1 MSQHVL
7 LAQFPPYFTHNDEN
21 KLPSN
26 EIYSLAQDKQGF
38 LWFGC
43 DVGLYKY
50 DGVRY
55 WHFKSNKQKSK
66 SITGLTIS
74 SSGKLYCYNFNAQ
87 VFVLVNDSLIEL
99 HKISTGII
107 TNIAADEFGRIY
119 ISHAKGLEIYNE
131 RTRLWERKTPIDPN
145 LVSNKDVTKLAKTN
159 PANGVFYLQH
169 KGISFIGSKTKK
181 VFNTSVFEKLTPGY
195 FLPAYHNNN
204 LWIFSAESNLVYKL
218 DNGELVLIKNKNLL
232 NILSNRKITN
242 VKSLP
247 DGKLWI
253 CTYKGI
259 ICYKT
264 QSDAY
269 ELFYPEKSFSDCLID
284 MEGNYWFG
292 TLQNG
297 LLRIANM
304 DMRVWNSENGFLL
317 NDKISKMANANDDI
331 YFATINGTVGK
342 LNLSTNYLKII
353 HSKAQGDVQSFDYD
367 EKTKILWF
375 NINNILYKVKN
386 DEVQR
391 KELSALA
398 LKTLKQIGN
407 QFFYGSSHGLTIDKQ
422 RVLNGWIRDI
432 IHDEKNNSVWVAS
445 NDGLNKLKQTNL
457 GWQLSDTILKETQII
472 SMDFDD
478 ETELLYAITFEGNL
492 YEVSRQGKPKLISNL
507 PNQVQAYKLKLKKK
521 NLFYFATNKG
531 LWIYNQNENSW
542 NSLNILSG
550 LASNNI
556 QSLCFANETLCLAT
570 GRGLQIVPTKISEQ
584 NKTAKLFIKH
594 VQVGNTK
601 LYGLKNIEL
610 NHGEALLIYPE
621 ALTYKSNSDFY
632 YAYRI
637 ICSDTSWIKLPAEV
651 DGIEIQNI
659 PSGDFEIEL
668 KVIDH
673 FGLDSVNIVS
683 ITGKVLPP
691 FWKRTWFMALISLL
705 VLAVLLVFFKF
716 RILQI
721 QKEQQK
727 EIERITLENELRLSR
742 ETALKSQMNPH
753 FVFNVLNS
761 IKAFIYKNDKQK
773 ASAYLNDF
781 SDLIR
786 TFLNMSNSSFTTLAD
801 ELKMLKLYIGLEAML
816 LNDDFAYTQT
826 IDDDIDLEQTKIPTL
841 IVQPFIENAF
851 KHGLHHKQGSKQLTF
866 AISKNNSGIILE
878 ISDNGIGRAASHE
891 LQKNK
896 TLNHQSFATSAI
908 EKRIELLNKNSQLVV
923 VTTIDLLENEKPT
936 GTKINITI
944 QSRD

>member
-1 MSQHVL
+1 MSPNFL
-7 LAQFPPYFTHNDEN
+7 LAQFPPYFTYNDES

-38 LWFGC
+38 IWFGC

-55 WHFKSNKQKSK
+55 WHYKSNKQKSK

-74 SSGKLYCYNFNAQ
+74 SSGKLYCYNFNTQ
-87 VFVLVNDSLIEL
+87 VFVLENDSLMEL
-99 HKISTGII
+99 YKINLGII
-107 TNIAADEFGRIY
+107 TNIAADEFGRVY
-119 ISHAKGLEIYNE
+119 ISHSKGLEIYNE
-131 RTRLWERKTPIDPN
+131 KTRLWERKTPIDPN
-145 LVSNKDVTKLAKTN
+145 LVSNKEVTKLAKTN
-159 PANGVFYLQH
+159 PANGVFYLQY
-169 KGISFIGSKTKK
+169 KGINFFGSNSKK
-181 VFNTSVFEKLTPGY
+181 VFKTSVFEKLTPGY
-195 FLPAYHNNN
+195 FLSAFHNNN

-218 DNGELVLIKNKNLL
+218 ENDEVVSIKNKNLL

-264 QSDAY
+264 QSDTF
-269 ELFYPEKSFSDCLID
+269 ELFYPDKSFSDCLID
-284 MEGNYWFG
+284 TEGNYWFG

-304 DMRVWNSENGFLL
+304 EMRVWNTENGFLL
-317 NDKISKMANANDDI
+317 NDKISKMANANDAI

-342 LNLSTNYLKII
+342 LNLSTNALKVI
-353 HSKAQGDVQSFDYD
+353 HTKAQGDVQSFDYD
-367 EKTKILWF
+367 EKTKTLWF

-391 KELSALA
+391 ESPGVPA
-398 LKTLKQIGN
+398 LKTLKQIGK
-407 QFFYGSSHGLTIDKQ
+407 QFFYGSSHGLTVDTQ
-422 RVLNGWIRDI
+422 LVFSAWIRDI
-432 IHDEKNNSVWVAS
+432 IHDEKNNHVWVAS
-445 NDGLNKLKQTNL
+445 NEGLIKLEQTNL
-457 GWQLSDTILKETQII
+457 GWQLGDTILKETQII
-472 SMDFDD
+472 SIDFDN
-478 ETELLYAITFEGNL
+478 ETELLYAVTFDGNL
-492 YEVSRQGKPKLISNL
+492 YEISRQGNTKLISSL

-531 LWIYNQNENSW
+531 LWIYNQHENSW
-542 NSLNILSG
+542 RSLNILSG

-570 GRGLQIVPTKISEQ
+570 GRGLQLVPSGINEQ
-584 NKTAKLFIKH
+584 NKTAKLFIKQ

-601 LYGLKNIEL
+601 INDLKNIQL
-610 NHGEALLIYPE
+610 NHGDALLIYPE
-621 ALTYKSNSDFY
+621 ARTYKSNSDFY

-637 ICSDTSWIKLPAEV
+637 LSSDTSWIKLPAEV

-668 KVIDH
+668 KVVDH
-673 FGLDSVNIVS
+673 FGLDSENRIS
-683 ITGKVLPP
+683 ISGNVLPP
-691 FWKRTWFMALISLL
+691 FWQRTWFIALLILIGFSSLL
-705 VLAVLLVFFKF
+705 IVFKI
-716 RILQI
+716 RLQQI
-721 QKEQQK
+721 EIKQQQ

-786 TFLNMSNSSFTTLAD
+786 TFLNMSNNSFTTLAD

-816 LNDDFAYTQT
+816 LNEDFTYTQT
-826 IDDDIDLEQTKIPTL
+826 IDEDIDLDQTKIPTL

-851 KHGLHHKQGSKQLTF
+851 KHGLHHKQGSKQLNF
-866 AISKNNSGIILE
+866 VVRKIDSGIMMKIK
-878 ISDNGIGRAASHE
+878 DNGIGRKASNE
-891 LQKNK
+891 LQKSK
-896 TLNHQSFATSAI
+896 MLNHQSFATSAI
-908 EKRIELLNKNSQLVV
+908 EKRIELLNKNAKQVS
-923 VTTIDLLENEKPT
+923 VTTIDLFENKIST
-936 GTKINITI
+936 GTQINITI
-944 QSRD
+944 QLRD